1 VTLPLP
7 LLPTRLARDAA
18 GRAAS
23 VVTSAAATGV
33 SAAGGAAS
41 AAAGTATAVTGA
53 AASALAL
60 VPRVEDLLS
69 RTEALVAR
77 IEDVATRAEDAV
89 DRTQVVIDG
98 ADAAVG
104 RTNAVL
110 GAGEASLRQS
120 QGMLNGGQELMRRG
134 DSLLTQFEQPLN
146 NLLPSLQKF
155 ADTLE
160 PHEVEAAITLIDR
173 LPVLLGHVEDDLLPM
188 LTTLDR
194 VGPDVHEIL
203 EVVEDLRRVVTGL
216 PGVSLF
222 RRRADEE
229 PEQAVDSG
237 DGRSPE
243 RRPRR

>member
-1 VTLPLP
+1 VSPSLPA
-7 LLPTRLARDAA
+7 LPTRLARDAA

-23 VVTSAAATGV
+23 TVASAATTGA
-33 SAAGGAAS
+33 SAAGGAVS
-41 AAAGTATAVTGA
+41 AATGAASTVTGA
-53 AASALAL
+53 AASTLAL
-60 VPRVEDLLS
+60 LPRVEALLS
-69 RTEALVAR
+69 RTESLVAR
-77 IEDVATRAEDAV
+77 IEDVATAAEDAV
-89 DRTQVVIDG
+89 GRTHAVIDG

-104 RTNAVL
+104 RTNATL

-120 QGMLNGGQELMRRG
+120 QGMLNSGQELMQRG

-146 NLLPSLQKF
+146 GLLPSLQKF

-160 PHEVEAAITLIDR
+160 PHEVEAAITLIDQ

-188 LTTLDR
+188 LARLDR

-229 PEQAVDSG
+229 PEQAVESG
-237 DGRSPE
+237 GDRAQ
-243 RRPRR
+243 RRPRQ